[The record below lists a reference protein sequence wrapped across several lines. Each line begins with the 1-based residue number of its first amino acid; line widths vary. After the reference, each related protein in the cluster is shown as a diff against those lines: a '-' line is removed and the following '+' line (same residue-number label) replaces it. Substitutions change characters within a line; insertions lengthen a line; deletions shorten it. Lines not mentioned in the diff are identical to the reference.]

1 MQAAGG
7 QVRVAPMGGVVS
19 FDMTAVLAMARAR
32 GVPQA
37 AVAELIPYLEA
48 VMVAKM
54 QAQTKD
60 GRGDGRIMGDD

>member
-1 MQAAGG
+1 
-7 QVRVAPMGGVVS
+7 MGGVVG

-54 QAQTKD
+54 QAQIEQD
-60 GRGDGRIMGDD
+60 RGGSRVMGDD